1 MRRNGG
7 LAGVT
12 RWVLHVF
19 ADLCREWAAIRWTTG
34 SPKTSSC
41 VHLRAVFVTNIALQ
55 IFIFVLRKPLRRPL
69 RVQEQAV
76 RLLDV
81 AQHAVKST
89 NEFVGQLFSIAMR
102 WKDPIQNK
110 RALDPMEWISE
121 SQGIKGNQIKGNQR
135 ESQGIKG
142 NQRESNQNQT
152 QSHSPSHTH
161 THTHTH
167 LLTLTSHSLSHP
179 ITTHP
184 SHPTPLHPIST
195 AQPPTRTSL

>member
-1 MRRNGG
+1 M
-7 LAGVT
+7 
-12 RWVLHVF
+12 F

-81 AQHAVKST
+81 AQHAVKQT

-110 RALDPMEWISE
+110 RALDPMEWISDQKE
-121 SQGIKGNQIKGNQR
+121 SKGIKGNQR

-142 NQRESNQNQT
+142 NQTQNQT
-152 QSHSPSHTH
+152 QNQSESHSPSHTH
-161 THTHTH
+161 I
-167 LLTLTSHSLSHP
+167 TLTFTPNHHTFLPSRLLNRPLQHLSED
-179 ITTHP
+179 IE
-184 SHPTPLHPIST
+184 
-195 AQPPTRTSL
+195 

>member
-12 RWVLHVF
+12 RWFLDVF

-135 ESQGIKG
+135 ESKGIKSKSKG
-142 NQRESNQNQT
+142 IKLRIKSESKSIKIKINHTHIHTHFHT
-152 QSHSPSHTH
+152 QSLHIHS
-161 THTHTH
+161 
-167 LLTLTSHSLSHP
+167 
-179 ITTHP
+179 
-184 SHPTPLHPIST
+184 TPLHSIST
-195 AQPPTRTSL
+195 AQPPTSASL